1 MMRRR
6 DSFAQEMPTNEQAEA
21 TPQRRPTV
29 LREAKNVGAYDS
41 DLEVSGVHSTFIG
54 TAAEPVM
61 GDARVRVVGFVQFHD
76 RLVRE
81 AVCFGQRL
89 RRARPRRD
97 DLRGKFVPGD
107 HEAAWHWQLG
117 RECRW

>member
-1 MMRRR
+1 MMLRR

-29 LREAKNVGAYDS
+29 LREAKYVGAYDS
-41 DLEVSGVHSTFIG
+41 DLEVAGVHSTCIG

-61 GDARVRVVGFVQFHD
+61 GDARVRLVGFVVGFVQFHD

-89 RRARPRRD
+89 RRTRPRRD

-107 HEAAWHWQLG
+107 HEAAWHWQL
-117 RECRW
+117 